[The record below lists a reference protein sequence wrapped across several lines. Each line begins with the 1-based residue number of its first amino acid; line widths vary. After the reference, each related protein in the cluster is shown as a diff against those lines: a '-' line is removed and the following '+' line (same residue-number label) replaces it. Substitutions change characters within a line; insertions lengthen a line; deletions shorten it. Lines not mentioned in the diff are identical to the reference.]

1 MRTKHTATLIKGNRE
16 LLIIE
21 DENLREINLG
31 EWEGQTH
38 DFLKEEYPQDFHAF
52 WNTPHLYTAKSGESF
67 FQLQDRVSSFFN
79 KIISKH
85 DQGNILIVTHTVFI
99 KMLLA
104 HCKNL
109 SIQDLWAPPFIND
122 TSLSIVEI
130 KDGAIEIRLEGD
142 ISHRKE
148 VYQND

>member
-1 MRTKHTATLIKGNRE
+1 M
-16 LLIIE
+16 
-21 DENLREINLG
+21 
-31 EWEGQTH
+31 
-38 DFLKEEYPQDFHAF
+38 
-52 WNTPHLYTAKSGESF
+52 
-67 FQLQDRVSSFFN
+67 QDRVSSFFN